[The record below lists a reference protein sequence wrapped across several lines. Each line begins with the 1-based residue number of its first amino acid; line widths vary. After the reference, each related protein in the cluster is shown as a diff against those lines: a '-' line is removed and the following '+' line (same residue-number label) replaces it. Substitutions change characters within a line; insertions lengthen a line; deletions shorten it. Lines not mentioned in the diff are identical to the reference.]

1 MPGQRSSA
9 ELVTKHN
16 LHSESMRALFTD
28 YLAERAAELDYASLL
43 QLSNTLCGLFWRD
56 LERHH
61 PGIDSLRLSPDIA
74 AAWKQRLRHIRD
86 QDGQLIGERVSARSQ
101 LLIVRAFYLDI
112 ARWAAEEPSRW
123 AQWSAPCPIKASE
136 CSLDKERKH
145 RKAAMD
151 QRTRARLPVLPA
163 LVRTAEHERRAT
175 RERLEAA
182 LAVTA
187 GHEFEVRGRWPGL
200 RHRCCHPS
208 AA

>member
-123 AQWSAPCPIKASE
+123 AVVGAVPDQGQRVLAGQGTQAPQGRHGSAHPRATAGPA
-136 CSLDKERKH
+136 
-145 RKAAMD
+145 
-151 QRTRARLPVLPA
+151 RARA
-163 LVRTAEHERRAT
+163 HSRT
-175 RERLEAA
+175 
-182 LAVTA
+182 
-187 GHEFEVRGRWPGL
+187 
-200 RHRCCHPS
+200 
-208 AA
+208 